1 MSITVR
7 NTSAQTGHITL
18 FGELRDGRIVAK
30 LMREDQVPYGSYWKD
45 QVEQVMVYI
54 EPTDEQ
60 LAAILAAL
68 NERRLPFGELQNYGG
83 SSGGTSDFPI

>member
-1 MSITVR
+1 MSIKVN
-7 NTSAQTGHITL
+7 NTSAQTGRITL

-30 LMREDQVPYGSYWKD
+30 IMREDQVPYGAYWKD

-68 NERRLPFGELQNYGG
+68 NERRLPFDELQNYGG
-83 SSGGTSDFPI
+83 SSGGTSEFPV

>member
-1 MSITVR
+1 MGITVN
-7 NTSAQTGHITL
+7 NTSAQTGRVTL

-30 LMREDQVPYGSYWKD
+30 VMREDEVPYGAYWHD

-60 LAAILAAL
+60 LNAIVAAL
-68 NERRLPFGELQNYGG
+68 NARRLAFDKLQDYGG
-83 SSGGTSDFPI
+83 SGGGTSTFPA